1 MNGETEEE
9 RLKRFKS
16 KLRLELSMLKEW
28 KRKADDLKDK
38 MYHCKQVKCECKYN
52 SLLEEYNEVVKQVFH
67 SYEYIGRVVEQIDA
81 SERLIA
87 LNGRGRK
94 DRFEQMMKGES

>member
-1 MNGETEEE
+1 MNCEPEEA
-9 RLKRFKS
+9 RLNRFKS
-16 KLRLELSMLKEW
+16 KLRLELSMLKAW
-28 KRKADDLKDK
+28 KRKANDLADK

-52 SLLEEYNEVVKQVFH
+52 SLLKEYNEVVKQAFH
-67 SYEYIGRVVEQIDA
+67 SYKHIGRVVEQIDE

-94 DRFEQMMKGES
+94 DRFERMIKGES